1 MYAQTNWGTIPIHTK
16 KVHFQMWPKSRQRW
30 FGYLSVWFTQN
41 PVRCVCVCGLYVM
54 YERMICV
61 TAGTCHHVHVE
72 VRKHLLPVGVR
83 DSLVSVWGYVLRP
96 WASVQ
101 VSSLVSPSHLAAGAL
116 GPQMHTCTHPHL
128 IFGPALCDLN
138 SGCQVYMTS
147 TFIHWAISRDLFLRC
162 LLWGTARLK
171 HDSRRNNKYKW

>member
-1 MYAQTNWGTIPIHTK
+1 
-16 KVHFQMWPKSRQRW
+16 MWPKSRQRW